1 MLLVTRSRMSHSRII
16 CTWRNGTVLLRH
28 HLKVHPRFVTGV
40 VWLDTQ
46 GLNVRSWRK
55 PNASRVVVVDIPP
68 SFAKRRILVLRNCLF
83 WIRSQL
89 IFPPPP
95 LRASTFEA
103 SGSAASNFATT
114 VASVSMEVDN
124 HMNTTTPASS
134 TAGPMVEVTSGAIKV
149 PGAKRSVVEGKS
161 FKNCVVQCNG
171 FRCRQGSVNG
181 IKDKKVIND
190 DFKTANKEIRVECEN
205 MNFELIVICK

>member
-95 LRASTFEA
+95 LRAPR
-103 SGSAASNFATT
+103 
-114 VASVSMEVDN
+114 VSMEVDN